1 MVTGGRHR
9 EGDHDPLPGQRHQP
23 GPQVDGDP
31 DPKGDPHD
39 HRSEG
44 HRGSTGVDSG
54 AGRHAHPG
62 YPPQDHGPGDAGSPD
77 QRPAHGHRHVADGS
91 VLPTLDGT
99 VPAGGTPLG
108 EPAAGVGIGIGVAG
122 SVGGAGLGGMP
133 GSGEAGARSDDAS
146 GGLAAGVRRDA
157 VAGAGRPGAAAEQG
171 PVRDPL
177 SLRGMRRAG
186 TVTVGM
192 AVLLGILVWLYGT
205 SVTSLRPRDLPILTV
220 GPAPAATALADQI
233 SRVEP
238 GALTVHTVPAVAA
251 ADQALRDRDAYAAIV
266 IGDDGLTLR
275 VASAASPAV
284 TEAITRGIRV
294 FMPGL
299 EIPVVDVVANAP
311 RDQAGGG
318 LAAGY
323 LPLVLVIAA
332 AGVLLTRLVRSRAVR
347 LAGIAVLAV
356 LCGFAGTVALQGAL
370 DVLPGSFLATMAVLT
385 LLALAVA
392 GPVVGV
398 GAVAGTPGL
407 VGIVL
412 VTVAGAALSAAQ
424 SAPEMLPRPWGD
436 IGQFAPPGAGATL
449 LRSTNYFEG
458 AAGGRPVVVLAVWLV
473 VGLWLAFVGE
483 RGAAPALY
491 PGSRAAPRTGR
502 GPQRQPAGVTT
513 TAASPAMATVPAG
526 VGAAAAP
533 SGAAGT
539 GVGAGDEAWAPPG
552 PAGPASPGE
561 AADQPPAAR
570 AGSTPGGPSAPVVAP
585 LPTWRSPFERTVPI
599 EPSGGVRLVPPTR
612 PGDPPPGRGRG
623 PAGDAGA
630 GGSQSR

>member
-1 MVTGGRHR
+1 MAGV
-9 EGDHDPLPGQRHQP
+9 
-23 GPQVDGDP
+23 
-31 DPKGDPHD
+31 
-39 HRSEG
+39 
-44 HRGSTGVDSG
+44 HRGAAAA
-54 AGRHAHPG
+54 AGRHSDSAAGRGVTEPG
-62 YPPQDHGPGDAGSPD
+62 GTGLVAPHGAGAGKGGFAAVESGATGPIPAGRGAVGSGGPGPRAT
-77 QRPAHGHRHVADGS
+77 AEHVPGRD
-91 VLPTLDGT
+91 
-99 VPAGGTPLG
+99 PLG
-108 EPAAGVGIGIGVAG
+108 
-122 SVGGAGLGGMP
+122 L
-133 GSGEAGARSDDAS
+133 R
-146 GGLAAGVRRDA
+146 GVRR
-157 VAGAGRPGAAAEQG
+157 AGAI
-171 PVRDPL
+171 
-177 SLRGMRRAG
+177 
-186 TVTVGM
+186 TVGM
-192 AVLLGILVWLYGT
+192 AVLLGLLVWLYGT

-238 GALTVHTVPAVAA
+238 GALTVRTVPTVAA
-251 ADQALRDRDAYAAIV
+251 ADRALRDRDAYAAIV

-299 EIPVVDVVANAP
+299 EIPVVDVVANAS

-332 AGVLLTRLVRSRAVR
+332 AGVLLTRLIRSRAVR
-347 LAGIAVLAV
+347 LAGIAALAV

-412 VTVAGAALSAAQ
+412 VTVVGAALSAAE

-436 IGQFAPPGAGATL
+436 IGQFAPPGAGVTL
-449 LRSTNYFEG
+449 LRSTNYFDG
-458 AAGGRPVVVLAVWLV
+458 AAGGRPVVVLAVWLI

-491 PGSRAAPRTGR
+491 PGNRGAPRPGQA
-502 GPQRQPAGVTT
+502 PQRHMAGA
-513 TAASPAMATVPAG
+513 TAAGSGTGAANPGLGAAVPARA
-526 VGAAAAP
+526 GATAA
-533 SGAAGT
+533 
-539 GVGAGDEAWAPPG
+539 DEAWAPLG
-552 PAGPASPGE
+552 PAGPALPGA
-561 AADQPPAAR
+561 AADSPPAAR
-570 AGSTPGGPSAPVVAP
+570 AGSRPGGPPAAVAAP
-585 LPTWRSPFERTVPI
+585 LPTWRSPLERTVPI

-612 PGDPPPGRGRG
+612 PGGPPPGH
-623 PAGDAGA
+623 AGGAAA

>member
-1 MVTGGRHR
+1 
-9 EGDHDPLPGQRHQP
+9 
-23 GPQVDGDP
+23 
-31 DPKGDPHD
+31 
-39 HRSEG
+39 
-44 HRGSTGVDSG
+44 
-54 AGRHAHPG
+54 
-62 YPPQDHGPGDAGSPD
+62 
-77 QRPAHGHRHVADGS
+77 
-91 VLPTLDGT
+91 
-99 VPAGGTPLG
+99 
-108 EPAAGVGIGIGVAG
+108 
-122 SVGGAGLGGMP
+122 
-133 GSGEAGARSDDAS
+133 
-146 GGLAAGVRRDA
+146 
-157 VAGAGRPGAAAEQG
+157 
-171 PVRDPL
+171 
-177 SLRGMRRAG
+177 MRRAG
-186 TVTVGM
+186 AVTVGI

-238 GALTVHTVPAVAA
+238 GALTVHTVQTVAA

-332 AGVLLTRLVRSRAVR
+332 GGVLLTRLVRSRAVR
-347 LAGIAVLAV
+347 LAGIAALAV

-473 VGLWLAFVGE
+473 IGLWLAFVGE

-491 PGSRAAPRTGR
+491 PGSRAASRTGQ
-502 GPQRQPAGVTT
+502 GLQRQPAGVAT
-513 TAASPAMATVPAG
+513 TAASPATATAG
-526 VGAAAAP
+526 VGAGAAP
-533 SGAAGT
+533 SSTAAAEAGAGSPARGAAVPARAGT
-539 GVGAGDEAWAPPG
+539 VAGTRVGA
-552 PAGPASPGE
+552 

-570 AGSTPGGPSAPVVAP
+570 AGSTPGGPPAPVAAP
-585 LPTWRSPFERTVPI
+585 LPTWRSPLERTVPI

-612 PGDPPPGRGRG
+612 PGDPPPGRGGG
-623 PAGDAGA
+623 PAGDAGV